1 MLKATS
7 LKGLTKKYG
16 AILLLIAPFGISDAA
31 AKEDLAGFDEFR
43 ASCASCH
50 GIDGK
55 GRGPLRKHLTIK
67 PADLTVLAKNNNG
80 QYPFKKVME
89 TIDGRAGVSVHGES
103 AMPVWGQRYR
113 EEAGLEIH
121 FVDYERVIRGRI
133 LELVYYIQKIQEK

>member
-1 MLKATS
+1 MFKVYS
-7 LKGLTKKYG
+7 LKEITRKYG
-16 AILLLIAPFGISDAA
+16 VMLLLITPLTISDAA
-31 AKEDLAGFDEFR
+31 AEEDVAGLEEFR

-55 GRGPLRKHLTIK
+55 GHGPLRKHLTIK
-67 PADLTVLAKNNNG
+67 PSDLTVLAKNNNG
-80 QYPFKKVME
+80 QYPFKKVMK
-89 TIDGRAGVSVHGES
+89 TIDGRAGILVHGES

-133 LELVYYIQKIQEK
+133 LELVYYIQNIQEK